1 MNKIRKTFYMSKS
14 LAEKVR
20 DAAYFT
26 RKPQSEIIEKALLQ
40 YFDKKEN
47 ENGSNKN
54 SLMSK
59 LPQTV
64 S

>member
-1 MNKIRKTFYMSKS
+1 MSKS